1 MGSVTSLPIPSD
13 GVSSIVPRMV
23 AGLKRLGCEPDVSTK
38 YQPTPA
44 PDQPPAVDTETAEP
58 TVIDPGSDKSAFRN
72 ALRYLI
78 EIVSREKR
86 KVFYSLLTLILLS
99 IIILMFGRFG
109 SGLQR
114 SNPFSRHAT
123 LSDSEIK
130 GLEIQS
136 TLVGHT
142 YSVDSLTFGADD
154 GLLISTGY
162 DGVLF
167 WDTSSGKIRSRLA
180 DTENGNGGLAISA
193 DKKVLATSK
202 GKTVQVWELPSGT
215 LKQTLN
221 GLTWRAISVIVT
233 PKGDLVIAAAMIKRS
248 ASGGRRQSD

>member
-1 MGSVTSLPIPSD
+1 
-13 GVSSIVPRMV
+13 MV
-23 AGLKRLGCEPDVSTK
+23 AGLKRLGCEPDV
-38 YQPTPA
+38 
-44 PDQPPAVDTETAEP
+44 
-58 TVIDPGSDKSAFRN
+58 
-72 ALRYLI
+72 
-78 EIVSREKR
+78 
-86 KVFYSLLTLILLS
+86 LTLILLS

-109 SGLQR
+109 SVLQR
-114 SNPFSRHAT
+114 SNPFSHAT

-180 DTENGNGGLAISA
+180 DTENSNGGLAISA

-248 ASGGRRQSD
+248 ASGGRRQSDESNN

>member
-1 MGSVTSLPIPSD
+1 
-13 GVSSIVPRMV
+13 
-23 AGLKRLGCEPDVSTK
+23 
-38 YQPTPA
+38 
-44 PDQPPAVDTETAEP
+44 
-58 TVIDPGSDKSAFRN
+58 
-72 ALRYLI
+72 
-78 EIVSREKR
+78 
-86 KVFYSLLTLILLS
+86 
-99 IIILMFGRFG
+99 MFGRFG

-180 DTENGNGGLAISA
+180 DTENSNGGLAISA

-215 LKQTLN
+215 LKQTFERTNVESHIRHRHAKGRSGDRGSDDKTIRL
-221 GLTWRAISVIVT
+221 WRAA
-233 PKGDLVIAAAMIKRS
+233 PK
-248 ASGGRRQSD
+248 